1 MRKLVSFLII
11 FALIVLTFG
20 PGLTIAEDI
29 VIPTPTPEI
38 TPEPTPE
45 PTVTPEPT
53 LTPEPTIEPTPSPTP
68 EPSPTLTPEPT
79 VTPEPTLEPTP
90 EPTIEP
96 TPEPTP
102 TATPEPSSTASPSPE
117 PTTTP
122 TPASTP
128 ESIDTKFNQNN
139 FIGGFAVNAAPK
151 ILAKWEMQGPYDSSL
166 GTDDRADGGAQFLP
180 SGQYQV
186 NKPISICAVSSDADG
201 AANIDS
207 VFGKVFYPMV
217 KLDSNQESAVAGCGL
232 EFGAQC
238 QMTQLT
244 KEDGQKLFCE
254 TIQANN
260 NNLPAFYDTYTY
272 NEICG
277 PEGELTKET
286 ASVYCC
292 DRELAFDDPSG
303 DYKVQVFSQDKNG
316 AISNVLENSFN
327 YLELTAFEVDFN
339 TINYGSVDLNVK
351 KVINGDIIWN
361 EPKAENQ
368 ATVRNVGNTR
378 LQMSVMQ
385 NDMGLGKTEDIWNI
399 RYEAR
404 VGDNAVWKNYLP
416 EETALLD
423 NLLNLSAMAGI
434 DFSIEV
440 LKFPESSGPD
450 YAGKMILDAQSAEHL
465 MCGQ

>member
-1 MRKLVSFLII
+1 MTI
-11 FALIVLTFG
+11 LTFG
-20 PGLTIAEDI
+20 PALTIAEDA
-29 VIPTPTPEI
+29 VTPTPEPTPEI
-38 TPEPTPE
+38 TPTFEPTPE
-45 PTVTPEPT
+45 PTV
-53 LTPEPTIEPTPSPTP
+53 EPTP
-68 EPSPTLTPEPT
+68 
-79 VTPEPTLEPTP
+79 EPTP

-96 TPEPTP
+96 TPEATPEPTPTP
-102 TATPEPSSTASPSPE
+102 TAEPTPTPEPMVSPTPESTPTPE
-117 PTTTP
+117 PTATP
-122 TPASTP
+122 TPEPTPTPTSEP
-128 ESIDTKFNQNN
+128 ESIDTKFNQNSS
-139 FIGGFAVNAAPK
+139 IGGFAVNAAPIIK
-151 ILAKWEMQGPYDSSL
+151 AKWEMLGPYNSLLGTSLL
-166 GTDDRADGGAQFLP
+166 GTDDRTDAGTQFLP

-186 NKPISICAVSSDADG
+186 SKPISICAVSADANG

-217 KLDSNQESAVAGCGL
+217 KLNSNQESAITGCGL
-232 EFGAQC
+232 EFGTQC

-244 KEDGQKLFCE
+244 KEDGYKLFCE
-254 TIQANN
+254 TIQASN
-260 NNLPAFYDTYTY
+260 NNLPTFYDIYTY

-303 DYKVQVFSQDKNG
+303 DYKVQVSSQDKNG
-316 AISNVLENSFN
+316 SGSNVLENNFS

-361 EPKAENQ
+361 EPKSENQ

-378 LQMSVMQ
+378 LQMSVVQ
-385 NDMGLGKTEDIWNI
+385 NDMSLGKTDDVWNI

-404 VGDNAVWKNYLP
+404 VGDAAVRKNYLP

-423 NLLNLSAMAGI
+423 NILDLSAMKVI
-434 DFSIEV
+434 DFAIQV

-450 YAGKMILDAQSAEHL
+450 YAGKMTLDGQKVEHL
-465 MCGQ
+465 GCEQ